1 VLELTDQLCILVS
14 PAHWLEGL
22 RHRLEDTGVECA
34 PLDARILG
42 LRPPSTPFA
51 LLLQEGDPARLGD
64 LAAWLKQM
72 DPLLVRVVFLGSLER
87 WLDAGL
93 PEWPLHAALGAQ
105 ANEAAAALS
114 LRSLVELLMATET
127 VGVLEGALDRYSS
140 NMDEIL
146 TIGKQL
152 TAEKD
157 HHRLL
162 RLILEKSMDLTG
174 ADAGSLFLVEEQGG
188 QSLLRFSFAE
198 TRSII
203 QARRFEEFTMPMTT
217 RSLAGWVAITGNPL
231 LIDDVYELPEDS
243 EYRFDPSYD
252 RNVGYRTKSMLVAP
266 LVNHQ
271 GLILGII
278 QLINAKQDGR
288 RRLTNLRELEEQ
300 VISFRTTHKDLI
312 MGIAGQAAVTIENN
326 RLYHDIERLFEGFV
340 EASVTAIESRD
351 PTTSGH
357 SFRVAELTV
366 ALAKA
371 ATLSADGPWA
381 DLRLDEDGLKEIR
394 YASLLHDFGKVGVRE
409 EVLTKPKKLLAYRMG
424 EVVSRFRYVRHS
436 TEIRALRR
444 KIELLASSTGDV
456 EELEASLAADL
467 ARLDQWL
474 QVVLQANEPSV
485 LPAESPRQLLD
496 IHGHCF
502 EDEAGELRPLLDA
515 DELRTLSIPRGS
527 LTPEEWDDMQSHVT
541 HTWNFLTRIPW
552 TRNLAHVPEIAYGHH
567 EKLDGSGYPRRLD
580 AGRIPVGSRMMTI
593 ADIYDALTASDRPY
607 KRAVSH
613 EQALDILHWES
624 NHGKVDRDLLEL
636 FVQRRIHEQIVTTGG
651 AAI

>member
-1 VLELTDQLCILVS
+1 MTDQLSILTRR
-14 PAHWLEGL
+14 PDWRAGLET
-22 RHRLEDTGVECA
+22 RLTDTGVGVHM
-34 PLDARILG
+34 LDADCFTH
-42 LRPPSTPFA
+42 RPDRPLA
-51 LLLQEGDPARLGD
+51 LLLESAD
-64 LAAWLKQM
+64 LEHIPGLATWLEDC
-72 DPLLVRVVFLGSLER
+72 DPLLVRVVWAGP
-87 WLDAGL
+87 LDHWMAAGL
-93 PEWPLHAALGAQ
+93 PPWPLHMVLGQ
-105 ANEAAAALS
+105 EADLPTLAIC
-114 LRSLVELLMATET
+114 LRSLIELLMATET

-174 ADAGSLFLVEEQGG
+174 ADAGSLFLVEEKEG
-188 QSLLRFSFAE
+188 QALLRFSFAE

-271 GLILGII
+271 GLILGVI
-278 QLINAKQDGR
+278 QLLNAKQDGR
-288 RRLTNLRELEEQ
+288 RRLANLRELEEQ
-300 VISFRTTHKDLI
+300 VLPFRTAHKDLI

-371 ATLSADGPWA
+371 ATLSADGPWL

-409 EVLTKPKKLLAYRMG
+409 EVLTKPKKLLAYRMA
-424 EVVSRFRYVRHS
+424 EVVSRFRWVRQD

-444 KIELLASSTGDV
+444 KIELLAATTGDV
-456 EELEASLAADL
+456 AELEASLAADL

-474 QVVLQANEPSV
+474 QVVLTANEPSV
-485 LPAESPRQLLD
+485 LPAESPQQLLD
-496 IHGHCF
+496 IHGF
-502 EDEAGELRPLLDA
+502 TFRDEEGQSRPLLDA
-515 DELRTLSIPRGS
+515 EELRTLSIPRGS

-541 HTWNFLTRIPW
+541 HTWNFLKRIPW

-580 AGRIPVGSRMMTI
+580 SGQIPVGSRMMTI

-613 EQALDILHWES
+613 EQALDILHWEA
-624 NHGKVDRDLLEL
+624 NHGKVDAALLDL
-636 FVQRRIHEQIVTTGG
+636 FIQRRIHEEILTGG
-651 AAI
+651 GPR